1 MCGMGAVWTCHSTL
15 LSLATAS
22 DMNTITFPLYREGS
36 RRRKR
41 QVRPDNKGAHSHA
54 CYTLLGGRTRECVRE
69 EFAMRAAVC
78 LTFYLKLEE
87 SCLQNDWT
95 SVSQITLLRCSNS
108 FGSY

>member
-1 MCGMGAVWTCHSTL
+1 MCGVGAVWTRHSTP

-22 DMNTITFPLYREGS
+22 DMNMITFPLYREGS

-54 CYTLLGGRTRECVRE
+54 CCTPLGREAGSVRE
-69 EFAMRAAVC
+69 EFATRAAVC
-78 LTFYLKLEE
+78 FTFYLKLEE
-87 SCLQNDWT
+87 SCFQNDWT
-95 SVSQITLLRCSNS
+95 SVSQMTLLRCSNS